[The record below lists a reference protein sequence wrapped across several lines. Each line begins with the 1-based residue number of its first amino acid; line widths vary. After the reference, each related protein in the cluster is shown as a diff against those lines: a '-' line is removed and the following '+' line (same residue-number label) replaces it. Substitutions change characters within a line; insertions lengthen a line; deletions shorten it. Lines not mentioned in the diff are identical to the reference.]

1 MIQNPPVF
9 DLAHPEG
16 SVRKH
21 TGRSERRHILL
32 WSAPRK
38 NKVIAELHKKLGS
51 ASAAILT
58 DYKGLTVAEITSLRD
73 SLAVEKVDYQVVKNT
88 LMRLACKQTDVSV
101 LDPMLTGT
109 CAVAIAFGD
118 PAAPA
123 KIIKKFSKSN
133 EKLKL
138 KAGALGSRLID
149 PDQILALADL
159 PPKEELL
166 AKMLGTLNAVPTGLV
181 TVLSGVPRAFVGVL
195 AAIQRQKEQP
205 AAA

>member
-1 MIQNPPVF
+1 
-9 DLAHPEG
+9 LER
-16 SVRKH
+16 SRK
-21 TGRSERRHILL
+21 EQI
-32 WSAPRK
+32 
-38 NKVIAELHKKLGS
+38 IAELHKKLER

-58 DYKGLTVAEITSLRD
+58 DYKGLTVAEITTLRD

-88 LMRLACKQTDVSV
+88 LMRLACKQTDASV
-101 LDPMLTGT
+101 LDPLLTGT

-118 PAAPA
+118 PAVPA
-123 KIIKKFSKSN
+123 KVIKKFSKSN

-138 KAGALGSRLID
+138 KAGALGNRLID

-166 AKMLGTLNAVPTGLV
+166 AKMLGTLNAVPTSLV

-195 AAIQRQKEQP
+195 AAIQRQREQP

>member
-1 MIQNPPVF
+1 
-9 DLAHPEG
+9 LE
-16 SVRKH
+16 
-21 TGRSERRHILL
+21 RSKKELI
-32 WSAPRK
+32 
-38 NKVIAELHKKLGS
+38 IAELHKKLGS

-88 LMRLACKQTDVSV
+88 LMRLACKKTDASV
-101 LDPMLTGT
+101 LDPMVTGT

-149 PDQILALADL
+149 ADQILVLADL
-159 PPKEELL
+159 PPKDELL

-181 TVLSGVPRAFVGVL
+181 TVLSGVPRAFVCVL

>member
-1 MIQNPPVF
+1 M
-9 DLAHPEG
+9 D
-16 SVRKH
+16 
-21 TGRSERRHILL
+21 RS
-32 WSAPRK
+32 K
-38 NKVIAELHKKLGS
+38 KGQVIEDLHKKLGR

-73 SLAVEKVDYQVVKNT
+73 SLAVEKIDYQVVKNT
-88 LMRLACKQTDVSV
+88 LMRLACKQTDISV
-101 LDPMLTGT
+101 LEPELSGT
-109 CAVAIAFGD
+109 CAVVIAYGD
-118 PAAPA
+118 PAVPA

-138 KAGALGSRLID
+138 KAGALGSRLINA
-149 PDQILALADL
+149 DQILALADL

-166 AKMLGTLNAVPTGLV
+166 SKMLGTLNAVPTGLV

-195 AAIQRQKEQP
+195 AAIERQKQEEQ

>member
-1 MIQNPPVF
+1 
-9 DLAHPEG
+9 LE
-16 SVRKH
+16 
-21 TGRSERRHILL
+21 RSKKELI
-32 WSAPRK
+32 
-38 NKVIAELHKKLGS
+38 IAELHKKLGS

-73 SLAVEKVDYQVVKNT
+73 SLAVETVHYQVVKNT
-88 LMRLACKQTDVSV
+88 LMRLACKKTDASV
-101 LDPMLTGT
+101 LDPMVTGT

-149 PDQILALADL
+149 ADQILVLADL
-159 PPKEELL
+159 PPKDELL

-181 TVLSGVPRAFVGVL
+181 TVLSGVPRAFVCVL

>member
-1 MIQNPPVF
+1 
-9 DLAHPEG
+9 H
-16 SVRKH
+16 
-21 TGRSERRHILL
+21 
-32 WSAPRK
+32 
-38 NKVIAELHKKLGS
+38 
-51 ASAAILT
+51 
-58 DYKGLTVAEITSLRD
+58 
-73 SLAVEKVDYQVVKNT
+73 YQVVKNT
-88 LMRLACKQTDVSV
+88 LMRLACKQTDASV
-101 LDPMLTGT
+101 LDPMVTGT

-149 PDQILALADL
+149 ADQILALADL
-159 PPKEELL
+159 PPKDELL
-166 AKMLGTLNAVPTGLV
+166 AKMLGTLNAVPTSLV
-181 TVLSGVPRAFVGVL
+181 TVLSGVPRAFVCVL

>member
-1 MIQNPPVF
+1 
-9 DLAHPEG
+9 LE
-16 SVRKH
+16 
-21 TGRSERRHILL
+21 RSKKEKI
-32 WSAPRK
+32 
-38 NKVIAELHKKLGS
+38 IAELHKKLGR

-58 DYKGLTVAEITSLRD
+58 DFKGLTVAQITSLRD

-88 LMRLACKQTDVSV
+88 LMRLACKQTGASV

-118 PAAPA
+118 PALPA
-123 KIIKKFSKSN
+123 RIIKKFSKTN

-138 KAGALGSRLID
+138 KAGALGNRLID
-149 PDQILALADL
+149 PGQILALADL
-159 PPKEELL
+159 PPREELL
-166 AKMLGTLNAVPTGLV
+166 AKMLGTLNAVPTSLV
-181 TVLSGVPRAFVGVL
+181 TVLSGVPRAFVCVL

>member
-1 MIQNPPVF
+1 
-9 DLAHPEG
+9 LER
-16 SVRKH
+16 SRK
-21 TGRSERRHILL
+21 EQI
-32 WSAPRK
+32 
-38 NKVIAELHKKLGS
+38 IAELHQKLGR

-73 SLAVEKVDYQVVKNT
+73 SLAVERIDYQVVKNT
-88 LMRLACKQTDVSV
+88 LMRLACKQTDASV
-101 LDPMLTGT
+101 LEPLLTGT

-118 PAAPA
+118 PAVPA

-138 KAGALGSRLID
+138 RAGALGNRLID

-166 AKMLGTLNAVPTGLV
+166 GKMLGTLNAVPTSLV
-181 TVLSGVPRAFVGVL
+181 RVLSGVPRAFVGVL
-195 AAIQRQKEQP
+195 AAIQRQREEQ

>member
-1 MIQNPPVF
+1 M
-9 DLAHPEG
+9 E
-16 SVRKH
+16 
-21 TGRSERRHILL
+21 RSKKEQ
-32 WSAPRK
+32 
-38 NKVIAELHKKLGS
+38 VIAELHEKLGR

-73 SLAVEKVDYQVVKNT
+73 SLAAEKVEYQVVKNT

-101 LDPMLTGT
+101 LDPLLKGT

-118 PAAPA
+118 PAVPA

-133 EKLKL
+133 EKLKV
-138 KAGALGSRLID
+138 KAGSLGNRLID

-166 AKMLGTLNAVPTGLV
+166 GKMLGTLNAVPTGLV

-195 AAIQRQKEQP
+195 AAIQRQKKNRLLLKRIVEDFRWLLQKRKLLISSRV
-205 AAA
+205 

>member
-1 MIQNPPVF
+1 
-9 DLAHPEG
+9 LE
-16 SVRKH
+16 
-21 TGRSERRHILL
+21 RSKKEQI
-32 WSAPRK
+32 
-38 NKVIAELHKKLGS
+38 IAELHEKLGS

-73 SLAVEKVDYQVVKNT
+73 SLAVEKVHYQVVKNT
-88 LMRLACKQTDVSV
+88 LMRLACKQTDASV
-101 LDPMLTGT
+101 LDPMVTGT

-149 PDQILALADL
+149 ADQILALADL
-159 PPKEELL
+159 PPKDELL
-166 AKMLGTLNAVPTGLV
+166 AKMLGTLNAVPTSLV
-181 TVLSGVPRAFVGVL
+181 TVLSGVPRAFVCVL
-195 AAIQRQKEQP
+195 AAIQGQKEQP

>member
-1 MIQNPPVF
+1 M
-9 DLAHPEG
+9 ER
-16 SVRKH
+16 SRK
-21 TGRSERRHILL
+21 EQI
-32 WSAPRK
+32 
-38 NKVIAELHKKLGS
+38 IAELHQKLGR

-73 SLAVEKVDYQVVKNT
+73 SLAVERIDYQVVKNT
-88 LMRLACKQTDVSV
+88 LMRLACKQTDASV
-101 LDPMLTGT
+101 LEPLLTGT

-118 PAAPA
+118 PAVPA

-138 KAGALGSRLID
+138 RAGALGNRLID

-166 AKMLGTLNAVPTGLV
+166 GKMLGTLNAVPTSLV
-181 TVLSGVPRAFVGVL
+181 RVLSGVPRAFVGVL
-195 AAIQRQKEQP
+195 AAIQRQREEQ

>member
-1 MIQNPPVF
+1 LEHSKKEQIV
-9 DLAHPEG
+9 
-16 SVRKH
+16 
-21 TGRSERRHILL
+21 
-32 WSAPRK
+32 
-38 NKVIAELHKKLGS
+38 AELHQKLGK

-73 SLAVEKVDYQVVKNT
+73 SLAVERIDYQVVKNT
-88 LMRLACKQTDVSV
+88 LMRLACKQTDASV
-101 LDPMLTGT
+101 LEPLLTVT

-118 PAAPA
+118 PAVPA

-138 KAGALGSRLID
+138 KAGALGNRLID

-166 AKMLGTLNAVPTGLV
+166 GKMLGTLNAVPTGLV

-195 AAIQRQKEQP
+195 VAIQRQREEQ